1 METPVAGRF
10 DGKVAVVTGAGGGIG
25 REVSLLLAA
34 EGASVVVN
42 DLGCETDG
50 SGSSPVPAD
59 ETVDQIISIGGRAIA
74 SYDDVST
81 MAGGEAVMQTAVDTL
96 GPVVDILVNSTSVLR
111 DRMISQMSP
120 DDFDA
125 VVRHNLKA
133 AFCPSRFAAVQMR
146 RQRAGHIVN
155 MTSDAGLG
163 DVGRSNYAAASEGII
178 GLTRTVAR
186 DLGRYGVT
194 CNAVSP
200 LAGTRLF
207 RDRDEEAL
215 NVDGSS
221 TTPEEPA
228 GIGPPT
234 PPVDWTGPG
243 TPDDPGNVAPLV
255 ALLCTDA
262 LPHVNGQVFGVR
274 GGSIF
279 LYSNPTHDRT
289 IHKAGLFT
297 LAELDVQVPRMI
309 ESVL

>member
-243 TPDDPGNVAPLV
+243 TPDDPGNVAPPSLSC
-255 ALLCTDA
+255 APMPYPTST
-262 LPHVNGQVFGVR
+262 VR
-274 GGSIF
+274 S
-279 LYSNPTHDRT
+279 
-289 IHKAGLFT
+289 
-297 LAELDVQVPRMI
+297 LA
-309 ESVL
+309 